1 MIKRWVGLQGLS
13 EAWSRKLAKYQKSV
27 LKKILFLT
35 NFLFLRKR
43 FNKYLFTETLDRIKI
58 CNHASLMTHWS
69 KIYMLSCKRYWVF
82 GLNSYFL
89 VLYLFKKAPVRKIK
103 RLNHQVAKMGLANFS
118 FVQKLNSF
126 IGIFSI
132 TSFSTLS

>member
-58 CNHASLMTHWS
+58 CNHASSMTHWS
-69 KIYMLSCKRYWVF
+69 KICMLSCKMYWVF

-103 RLNHQVAKMGLANFS
+103 RLNHQVAKVGLANFS
-118 FVQKLNSF
+118 FVQNS
-126 IGIFSI
+126 IP
-132 TSFSTLS
+132 LSAFFQLLLFQL

>member
-35 NFLFLRKR
+35 NFVFLRKR

-58 CNHASLMTHWS
+58 CNHASSMTHWS
-69 KIYMLSCKRYWVF
+69 KICMLSCKRYWVF

-103 RLNHQVAKMGLANFS
+103 RLNHQVAKVGLANFS
-118 FVQKLNSF
+118 FVQNS
-126 IGIFSI
+126 IP
-132 TSFSTLS
+132 LSAFFQLLLFQL

>member
-58 CNHASLMTHWS
+58 CNHASSMTHWS

-118 FVQKLNSF
+118 FVQNS
-126 IGIFSI
+126 IP
-132 TSFSTLS
+132 LSAFFQLLLFQL